1 MDANCLFRTHTILIY
16 YICIREDAYR
26 RKPAERSQA
35 KRGGSADDIQDRFHS
50 KAPCAGK
57 SNSYC
62 RVGADQLG
70 IERVASR
77 LLLDTPDPLFVGSVR
92 PGARG
97 QPCFK
102 IARRFLKKPA
112 ASYLQEDAA
121 DQRFNQILAVS
132 MLGAS
137 LLSFILD
144 LPVLGYLFSAF
155 VFTAASVALLG
166 FCVGCF
172 IRYQLMMRRTARSS

>member
-1 MDANCLFRTHTILIY
+1 MTSRTASIPKPLVRANQSVI
-16 YICIREDAYR
+16 
-26 RKPAERSQA
+26 
-35 KRGGSADDIQDRFHS
+35 
-50 KAPCAGK
+50 
-57 SNSYC
+57 
-62 RVGADQLG
+62 
-70 IERVASR
+70 VASVLISWVLSIWSDSFYLI
-77 LLLDTPDPLFVGSVR
+77 LLISLLSGLSGLAFGVNPV
-92 PGARG
+92 
-97 QPCFK
+97 FK

-132 MLGAS
+132 MLSAS
-137 LLSFILD
+137 LLSFMLD

-155 VFTAASVALLG
+155 VFTAALVALLG

>member
-1 MDANCLFRTHTILIY
+1 MTSRTASIPKPLVRANQSVI
-16 YICIREDAYR
+16 
-26 RKPAERSQA
+26 
-35 KRGGSADDIQDRFHS
+35 
-50 KAPCAGK
+50 
-57 SNSYC
+57 
-62 RVGADQLG
+62 
-70 IERVASR
+70 VASVLISWVLSIWSDSFYLI
-77 LLLDTPDPLFVGSVR
+77 LLIPLLSGLSGLAFGVNPV
-92 PGARG
+92 
-97 QPCFK
+97 FK

-132 MLGAS
+132 MLSAS

-155 VFTAASVALLG
+155 VFTATLVALLG

>member
-1 MDANCLFRTHTILIY
+1 MTSRTASIPKPLVRANQSVI
-16 YICIREDAYR
+16 
-26 RKPAERSQA
+26 
-35 KRGGSADDIQDRFHS
+35 
-50 KAPCAGK
+50 
-57 SNSYC
+57 
-62 RVGADQLG
+62 
-70 IERVASR
+70 VASVLISWVLSIWSDSFYLI
-77 LLLDTPDPLFVGSVR
+77 LLIPLLSGLSGLAFGVNPV
-92 PGARG
+92 
-97 QPCFK
+97 FK

-132 MLGAS
+132 MLSAS

-155 VFTAASVALLG
+155 VFTAALVALLG

>member
-1 MDANCLFRTHTILIY
+1 MTSRTASIPKPLVRANQSVI
-16 YICIREDAYR
+16 
-26 RKPAERSQA
+26 
-35 KRGGSADDIQDRFHS
+35 
-50 KAPCAGK
+50 
-57 SNSYC
+57 
-62 RVGADQLG
+62 
-70 IERVASR
+70 VASVLISWVLSIWSDSFYLI
-77 LLLDTPDPLFVGSVR
+77 LLIPLLSGLSGLAFGVNPV
-92 PGARG
+92 
-97 QPCFK
+97 FK

-132 MLGAS
+132 MLSAS
-137 LLSFILD
+137 LLSFMLN

-155 VFTAASVALLG
+155 VFTAALVALLG

>member
-1 MDANCLFRTHTILIY
+1 MTSRTASIPKPLVRANQSVI
-16 YICIREDAYR
+16 
-26 RKPAERSQA
+26 
-35 KRGGSADDIQDRFHS
+35 
-50 KAPCAGK
+50 
-57 SNSYC
+57 
-62 RVGADQLG
+62 
-70 IERVASR
+70 VASVLISWVLSIWSDSFFLI
-77 LLLDTPDPLFVGSVR
+77 LLIPLLSGLSGLAFGVNPV
-92 PGARG
+92 
-97 QPCFK
+97 FK

-132 MLGAS
+132 MLSAS
-137 LLSFILD
+137 LLSFMLD

-155 VFTAASVALLG
+155 VFTAALVALLG

>member
-1 MDANCLFRTHTILIY
+1 MTSKIASIPKPLVRANQSVIVSSVLISWVLSIWSDSFYLILLI
-16 YICIREDAYR
+16 
-26 RKPAERSQA
+26 P
-35 KRGGSADDIQDRFHS
+35 
-50 KAPCAGK
+50 
-57 SNSYC
+57 
-62 RVGADQLG
+62 
-70 IERVASR
+70 
-77 LLLDTPDPLFVGSVR
+77 LLSGLSGLAFGVNPV
-92 PGARG
+92 
-97 QPCFK
+97 FK

-132 MLGAS
+132 MLSAS

-155 VFTAASVALLG
+155 VFTAALVALLG

>member
-1 MDANCLFRTHTILIY
+1 M
-16 YICIREDAYR
+16 
-26 RKPAERSQA
+26 Q
-35 KRGGSADDIQDRFHS
+35 KRYWI
-50 KAPCAGK
+50 
-57 SNSYC
+57 
-62 RVGADQLG
+62 
-70 IERVASR
+70 
-77 LLLDTPDPLFVGSVR
+77 LLLPLFSGLSALALGVNPV
-92 PGARG
+92 
-97 QPCFK
+97 FK

-132 MLGAS
+132 MLSAS
-137 LLSFILD
+137 LLSFMLD

-155 VFTAASVALLG
+155 VFTAALVALLG

>member
-1 MDANCLFRTHTILIY
+1 MTSRTASIPKPLVRANQSVI
-16 YICIREDAYR
+16 
-26 RKPAERSQA
+26 
-35 KRGGSADDIQDRFHS
+35 
-50 KAPCAGK
+50 
-57 SNSYC
+57 
-62 RVGADQLG
+62 
-70 IERVASR
+70 VASVLISWVLSIWSDSFYLI
-77 LLLDTPDPLFVGSVR
+77 LLIPLLSGLSGLAFGVNPV
-92 PGARG
+92 
-97 QPCFK
+97 FK

-132 MLGAS
+132 MISAS
-137 LLSFILD
+137 LLSYILD

-155 VFTAASVALLG
+155 VFTAALVALLG